1 MSATE
6 GMGRRNSTMAR
17 VAARTPGRLPSTTP
31 AGTATTTAMARP
43 SAQAPM
49 VAATSARN
57 CPLTAS
63 PAARASTVEASGSTA
78 RLMTPTRPKASPANR
93 NTATPPTPRAQ
104 PGMLQPG
111 PLRPAGLAMLPGML
125 APAARPGPAG
135 RPGRR
140 TRSLIGESV
149 EQQWLHVEPGLQQAA
164 GQHQAGHPLELRRVH
179 RWGEKAEVESRYR
192 RHRDFG
198 IGGQDRPYGGG
209 MGVGECLRLPHGDLE
224 GVRGVGVL

>member
-31 AGTATTTAMARP
+31 AGTATATAMASP

-57 CPLTAS
+57 RPLTAS

-78 RLMTPTRPKASPANR
+78 RLMTSARPSTSAASR
-93 NTATPPTPRAQ
+93 NTTTPPTPRTQ
-104 PGMLQPG
+104 PGMLQLG
-111 PLRPAGLAMLPGML
+111 PAGPTTPPGAL
-125 APAARPGPAG
+125 APAARPAPAG

-140 TRSLIGESV
+140 TRSLIGGSM

-164 GQHQAGHPLELRRVH
+164 GQHQVGHPLELRRVH
-179 RWGEKAEVESRYR
+179 RRGEEAEVDVR
-192 RHRDFG
+192 RRRRGDLG
-198 IGGQDRPYGGG
+198 IGGQDRPNGGG
-209 MGVGECLRLPHGDLE
+209 VGVGE
-224 GVRGVGVL
+224 